1 MTPGLP
7 PLNVQFL
14 EQAVRKLA
22 ADSPDTL
29 YCKPDDSIFCSY
41 SKGACTNG
49 SVGCI
54 MGQALVRCGLGTTLA
69 LAQKWGSINNF
80 VLFITNT
87 DLEKLPTPVVLTIR
101 WLQEV
106 QTQQDQGRTWRDAVA
121 LADRF
126 NQ

>member
-1 MTPGLP
+1 
-7 PLNVQFL
+7 
-14 EQAVRKLA
+14 
-22 ADSPDTL
+22 
-29 YCKPDDSIFCSY
+29 
-41 SKGACTNG
+41 
-49 SVGCI
+49 